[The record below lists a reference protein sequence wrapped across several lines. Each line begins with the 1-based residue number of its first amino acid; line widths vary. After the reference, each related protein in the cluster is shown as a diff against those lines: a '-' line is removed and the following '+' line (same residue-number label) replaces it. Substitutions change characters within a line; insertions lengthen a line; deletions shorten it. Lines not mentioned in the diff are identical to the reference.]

1 MQIVSAKKTFPS
13 RPNVRAAYFV
23 FKSLQ
28 SDQQGFSL
36 LELVVVVVVLGILSS
51 VTLPKIGDVIS
62 SSQIDEAKSLLNM
75 TAADCIQKSR
85 LNSRD
90 KDTIDETIVSDQRL
104 SSIGFQIDKSNKAD
118 KCSYFQ
124 IIPTNEN
131 DGIRFPFGFSVSG
144 GELSKFAN
152 PTSTDKGSIRSCER
166 WAGVNCKQ
174 DQSLK
179 KLVDW
184 KNKIAAAK
192 TTCETNY
199 STWLTQK
206 NTQPLEYKRWNP
218 NADTGCPA
226 RPPKDGSTSYMTDP
240 TCTTN
245 GCNRTVYGL
254 DGKFVGFTRE
264 DYDRALE
271 EKYGKACTEWVANR
285 KSIRYTNNPQNKPAK
300 LQECGSQEFWFY
312 KGVDVGTQAEFNKRI
327 CSDNLETEKKK
338 AGIRTVQGC
347 GDELYYFSDNKIW
360 DSEKDY
366 KESECSVYK
375 YKQSKEGKDGKFT
388 TTEKGATGCG
398 DFWVCEGD
406 VYDTEEKYLEKCKK
420 EIKPET
426 CPPKP
431 SRICDRRPGHRI
443 CTEVKPGFKQSY
455 SECMGLI

>member
-1 MQIVSAKKTFPS
+1 MFVS
-13 RPNVRAAYFV
+13 RPDNRAAYFV
-23 FKSLQ
+23 FKSLRNN
-28 SDQQGFSL
+28 QQGFSL
-36 LELVVVVVVLGILSS
+36 LELVVVVVVLGVLSS
-51 VTLPKIGDVIS
+51 VTVPKIGDIIS
-62 SSQIDEAKSLLNM
+62 SSQIDEAKSLLNI
-75 TAADCIQKSR
+75 TAADCLQKSR
-85 LNSRD
+85 LNSKD

-104 SSIGFQIDKSNKAD
+104 NTIGFQIDTSNKAD

-131 DGIRFPFGFSVSG
+131 DAIRFPFGFSVSG

-179 KLVDW
+179 ELIDW

-192 TTCETNY
+192 TTCEANY

-218 NADTGCPA
+218 NADSGCPA
-226 RPPKDGSTSYMTDP
+226 RPPRDGSKSYQTDP

-254 DGKFVGFTRE
+254 DGQFVGFTRD

-271 EKYGKACTEWVANR
+271 EKYGKACTEWVAKQKLN
-285 KSIRYTNNPQNKPAK
+285 SYTNDPQNKPAGLK
-300 LQECGSQEFWFY
+300 ECGPQKFWFY
-312 KGVDVGTQAEFNKRI
+312 KGIDVGTQAEFNKRI
-327 CSDNLETEKKK
+327 CSDNLEKEKKK
-338 AGIRTVQGC
+338 ESGIRTVPGC
-347 GDELYYFSDNKIW
+347 GSELYYFSDNKIW

-366 KESECSVYK
+366 KESQCAVYK
-375 YKQSKEGKDGKFT
+375 YNKSQEGKDGKFT

-398 DFWVCEGD
+398 DFWICEGD
-406 VYDTEEKYLEKCKK
+406 VLDTEAKYLEKCKK
-420 EIKPET
+420 VIKPEN
-426 CPPKP
+426 CPPRP
-431 SRICDRRPGHRI
+431 SKICVKRPTHRI
-443 CTEVKPGFKQSY
+443 CTAIRPGFQTSW
-455 SECMGLI
+455 SDCMGLI